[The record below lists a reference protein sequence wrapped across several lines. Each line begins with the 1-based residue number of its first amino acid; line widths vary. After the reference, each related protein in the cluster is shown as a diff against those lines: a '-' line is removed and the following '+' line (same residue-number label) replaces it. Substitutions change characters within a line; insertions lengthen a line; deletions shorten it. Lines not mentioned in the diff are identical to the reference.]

1 MHILFTDLDWQEKNA
16 TLGTVAVLT
25 LYALC
30 PKTSGKSGGLFVKKP
45 FSDRPIFAPLT
56 PLALI
61 LAATAFTLTLSPS
74 LIPRS
79 GLLQGA
85 VGGISFALVY
95 AICAGLIAL
104 WVWLDL
110 PTAKN
115 PRLHWIPF
123 ALAAIILT
131 YGLASAT
138 GWQNAVRKAVG
149 MEPVESA
156 RPLIIAATGL
166 VVAALLLFFGRV
178 FRRAA
183 VLVANRL
190 AVLLPPRVAITLGTI
205 FVAWL
210 FWSIGNGVL
219 VHSALR
225 FMDASYAQVDALIPA
240 DEGRPSDPRKS
251 GSVASLAS
259 WQSLGAAGR
268 DRVNAA
274 PDSATIGKIT
284 GTPAIEPLRVYV
296 GLNSAKD
303 PAARADLALAELIRI
318 GAFDRKLL
326 VIATPTGTGWIDPA
340 SVASLEF
347 LWGGDVASVSVQYS
361 YLPSW
366 LSLLVEPE
374 YGHETARAVFSR
386 IYDHW
391 RQLPKHSRPRLYLH
405 GLSLGS
411 LNSDISLDFFNV
423 LGDPPQ
429 GAFWVGPPFAS
440 RTWPQFTKDR
450 DIGTPAW
457 SPRFRDGSL
466 VRFTTQ
472 TDTTADATAPWGPMR
487 MIYLQYPSDAIAFFE
502 PASFYRAPAWMAN
515 PRGPDVSP
523 ALRWVP
529 VVTFV
534 QLLTDMMTAT
544 TTNPGHGH
552 VYAARDYLAGWLALT
567 DPPLWDEARLE
578 RLRDWFAARGL

>member
-1 MHILFTDLDWQEKNA
+1 M
-16 TLGTVAVLT
+16 
-25 LYALC
+25 
-30 PKTSGKSGGLFVKKP
+30 SRP
-45 FSDRPIFAPLT
+45 FSDRPMLAPLT

-61 LAATAFTLTLSPS
+61 LAAAAFSLSLTPS

-85 VGGISFALVY
+85 VAGIAFALVY
-95 AICAGLIAL
+95 GLVAGLVAL
-104 WVWLDL
+104 WRWLGL
-110 PTAKN
+110 PSVSTTAV
-115 PRLHWIPF
+115 RRWSY
-123 ALAAIILT
+123 AATLAIMI
-131 YGLASAT
+131 YGLANAT
-138 GWQNAVRKAVG
+138 GWQNAVRQAVG
-149 MEPVESA
+149 MEAVETA
-156 RPLIIAATGL
+156 RPLIILATAVL
-166 VVAALLLFFGRV
+166 VIAVLLLIGRV

-183 VLVANRL
+183 VISANRL
-190 AVLLPPRVAITLGTI
+190 APLLPPRVAITLGA
-205 FVAWL
+205 VVAAWL
-210 FWSIGNGVL
+210 FWSIGNGL
-219 VHSALR
+219 LLQGALR
-225 FMDASYAQVDALIPA
+225 GMDKAYASVDALVPPG
-240 DEGRPSDPRKS
+240 DLPPTDPMKS
-251 GSVASLAS
+251 GSAASLAD

-268 DRVNAA
+268 DQVRAEPSA
-274 PDSATIGKIT
+274 ATITQIT
-284 GTPAIEPLRVYV
+284 GTAALEPQRVYV
-296 GLNSAKD
+296 GLNSAES
-303 PAARADLALAELIRI
+303 PEARADLALAELLRI

-340 SVASLEF
+340 SVAPLEF
-347 LWGGDVASVSVQYS
+347 LWGGDVATVSVQYS

-374 YGHETARAVFSR
+374 YGHETARAVFAR

-391 RQLPKHSRPRLYLH
+391 RQLPKDRRPRLYLQ

-411 LNSDISLDFFNV
+411 LNSDISLDFYNV

-429 GAFWVGPPFAS
+429 GTFWAGPPFAS
-440 RTWPQFTKDR
+440 RSWPQFTKDR
-450 DIGTPAW
+450 EIGTPAW

-472 TDTTADATAPWGPMR
+472 TDTTGDANAPWGPMR

-502 PASFYRAPAWMAN
+502 PASFYRAPAWMAA

-552 VYAARDYLAGWLALT
+552 VYAARDYLSGWVALT
-567 DPPLWDEARLE
+567 DPAGWDETRLE
-578 RLRDWFAARGL
+578 RLRDWFAAKGL